1 MDKNQCC
8 LYFHYIHSNTQFS
21 FQEIQK
27 LISPP
32 DEPPRVSTK
41 RSHPYYRRAGRQN
54 HDSCDAC
61 NEPGNLLIC
70 CDQCPSSFHLQCHDP
85 PLSQGEIPAGI
96 WLCHNC
102 RMKKKLEEEQ
112 KEILSKMPV
121 VASTSGILSKQT
133 SKTDSST
140 NVSRSVSPAPD
151 VQNTISQSMSRR
163 SSVSSLNEA
172 ASAATTTT
180 ILIERPTTSSTV
192 IAPNDVTQIVI
203 EDEASQSN
211 KTSDASEYRE
221 NSESSDMSERQKATT
236 STAIEPIQEPIPVAL
251 EPIVVIENN
260 VMEEESSEN
269 EEPIEIAKVWTPFE
283 ELIQAASLL
292 NPRQFELPRE
302 LNRTFPFPGSERI
315 EPMRNGR
322 RVKSKRVFDVDAAG
336 LVPLPAKLCFMCR
349 RSCKKAP
356 LIACDYCT
364 SLFHQDCL
372 DPPLTAL
379 PAGLWMCPNHP
390 EHFIVRFVVFVINLT
405 LKLILFQFKDWN
417 LVQSSSATERIK
429 IWNEYKTPMDHE
441 VVKLEFFRKV
451 HTKNPPFR
459 IKSKPKKRN
468 EVEVPEIIRYH
479 YENPPSLLPSL
490 RDVLRC
496 DNVMKRG
503 TDPVD
508 FRKRI
513 AEARNEA
520 DEQLEAIDDARK
532 KLRNIFSDQE
542 DIHGLMVEEDGVE
555 TEENV
560 TAVEETVISSPS
572 NTVVEEI
579 QIKIEEEIPVQ
590 NGIATEVTTEVNRN
604 VNLIQET
611 IETDIKM
618 ELDSVP
624 NEVENQNEGEL
635 RTQDSI
641 QSLLC
646 EEKMEPELNQRL
658 QGKTYALNALELAAI
673 DKELLNLDVDVIRLL
688 AHQRL
693 QQIVNENPDLIQQF
707 QNKETASQTITELAR
722 RDYSIPMPKPMLENG
737 NHLDGE
743 DVKHD
748 IAFVKMRETPFN
760 IRSENDK
767 AQTLAVSLQNPIN
780 RSQIRSRAVMTFAN
794 DYLSGQVW
802 FTVSPNLDKS
812 TYMRYR
818 SFKIGYG
825 AANELDLSRFGSC
838 AFVSAKHAVIFY
850 DEVR

>member
-1 MDKNQCC
+1 MSRNKVQYGNG
-8 LYFHYIHSNTQFS
+8 SEFS
-21 FQEIQK
+21 EGLMAEIQK

-102 RMKKKLEEEQ
+102 RMKKKLEDEQ

-121 VASTSGILSKQT
+121 
-133 SKTDSST
+133 
-140 NVSRSVSPAPD
+140 
-151 VQNTISQSMSRR
+151 
-163 SSVSSLNEA
+163 
-172 ASAATTTT
+172 
-180 ILIERPTTSSTV
+180 
-192 IAPNDVTQIVI
+192 
-203 EDEASQSN
+203 
-211 KTSDASEYRE
+211 
-221 NSESSDMSERQKATT
+221 
-236 STAIEPIQEPIPVAL
+236 
-251 EPIVVIENN
+251 
-260 VMEEESSEN
+260 
-269 EEPIEIAKVWTPFE
+269 
-283 ELIQAASLL
+283 LIQAASLL

-322 RVKSKRVFDVDAAG
+322 RVKSKRVFDVDSAG

-390 EHFIVRFVVFVINLT
+390 EHFI
-405 LKLILFQFKDWN
+405 DWN

-441 VVKLEFFRKV
+441 VVKLQFFRKV

-459 IKSKPKKRN
+459 IKSKPKQRN

-490 RDVLRC
+490 RDVMRC

-532 KLRNIFSDQE
+532 KLRNIFTDQD
-542 DIHGLMVEEDGVE
+542 DIHGLMVEEEVAD
-555 TEENV
+555 TEEN
-560 TAVEETVISSPS
+560 A
-572 NTVVEEI
+572 TVVEEI
-579 QIKIEEEIPVQ
+579 EISSPSKTVMEEEDVKVKKEIPVE
-590 NGIATEVTTEVNRN
+590 NGITDETTEV
-604 VNLIQET
+604 VNLVQKT
-611 IETDIKM
+611 RETDIKM
-618 ELDSVP
+618 ELDDVP
-624 NEVENQNEGEL
+624 NEDETEDEGEL
-635 RTQDSI
+635 RTQDSM

-646 EEKMEPELNQRL
+646 EEKMEPEVNQRL
-658 QGKTYALNALELAAI
+658 QGQTYVLNALELAAI
-673 DKELLNLDVDVIRLL
+673 DKELLNLDADVIRLL

-707 QNKETASQTITELAR
+707 QNKKTASQTITELAR

-737 NHLDGE
+737 NHFDDE
-743 DVKHD
+743 DLKHD
-748 IAFVKMRETPFN
+748 MKFVKMREAPFN
-760 IRSENDK
+760 IRNDNEK

-802 FTVSPNLDKS
+802 FTVSPSLDKS

-825 AANELDLSRFGSC
+825 AANELDLSRFGCC

-850 DEVR
+850 DEITKQFELLNYSDFGTEVNGQLFSCDFTEHSQPCESPIAQVKEKRVAIQLKIKNMIDAKRKIRETMDATKNNCEVVMAAKEPTPCGCSGRSPMIAGWEGTALLQHGFLIKFGCMSFVFSVAEYDSGNDSG